1 VKGRWSKT
9 ESCCRFERSIISRRD
24 AKKPYFGRHERRIF
38 QLLLNPSS
46 ASTTPPQ
53 HPSDTL
59 PPAMPV
65 SGIKAVAAARNG
77 VGAFI
82 LPCRRLDLHYC
93 DWAGSSRGLNTFLQS
108 PLLEKLTKQYPQ
120 TEFRVSPRP
129 HRHPVL
135 KAYYINGK
143 EKAICVRNLSREQ
156 VFQKAEILMNSSGLK
171 NKKQRGKPVI
181 SGNEAVRGVW
191 SPYHGGIK
199 SI

>member
-1 VKGRWSKT
+1 MT
-9 ESCCRFERSIISRRD
+9 ESRHRPERRIISRLPPRN
-24 AKKPYFGRHERRIF
+24 FGLHER
-38 QLLLNPSS
+38 QGLTLC
-46 ASTTPPQ
+46 ASTSTDIPTITVIISTSVPI
-53 HPSDTL
+53 TMGV
-59 PPAMPV
+59 AGV
-65 SGIKAVAAARNG
+65 KVVAAARNG

-135 KAYYINGK
+135 KAYYINGR

-156 VFQKAEILMNSSGLK
+156 VLQKAEILMNSSGLK

>member
-1 VKGRWSKT
+1 MNKDLNLKL
-9 ESCCRFERSIISRRD
+9 
-24 AKKPYFGRHERRIF
+24 
-38 QLLLNPSS
+38 QLLE
-46 ASTTPPQ
+46 
-53 HPSDTL
+53 HPSRTSSL
-59 PPAMPV
+59 SQPSIPYNLTTITMPV
-65 SGIKAVAAARNG
+65 EGIKVVAAARNG
-77 VGAFI
+77 IGAFI

-135 KAYYINGK
+135 KAYYINGR

-156 VFQKAEILMNSSGLK
+156 VLQKAEILMNSSGLK
-171 NKKQRGKPVI
+171 NKKQRGKPVV
-181 SGNEAVRGVW
+181 SSSEAVRGVW